1 MHMKNATKSLLTS
14 IILFSTYFLFE
25 QPETIWLFDSLSPHL
40 SENMQVLKQNPEMKH
55 RIYRYFY
62 KDKLMVKGHYHA
74 GKKHGEWTRFHD
86 NGSVHIEAIYASGKP
101 HQTWKYFY
109 PNGNEIATISF
120 VSGVGNGL

>member
-1 MHMKNATKSLLTS
+1 
-14 IILFSTYFLFE
+14 
-25 QPETIWLFDSLSPHL
+25 
-40 SENMQVLKQNPEMKH
+40 
-55 RIYRYFY
+55 
-62 KDKLMVKGHYHA
+62 MVKGHYHA

-120 VSGVGNGL
+120 VSGVGNGLWQSFYGNGVVSKLQLFRNKLNVEERDYYSKLDTSRKIIMASKTQIEYKNGDPLISKSSFMITDL

>member
-55 RIYRYFY
+55 GIYRYFY

-86 NGSVHIEAIYASGKP
+86 NG
-101 HQTWKYFY
+101 
-109 PNGNEIATISF
+109 NEIATISF